1 MKATAT
7 AAFGAGL
14 MFVAGS
20 FDVPSLSVTGIALIG
35 LAVAASAWVALSA
48 RGAAIRREPGAA
60 TVIEDQPY
68 RLAFTVS
75 HRALPLPGG
84 RIVEPLLDRPLSLD
98 GGRARIEAD
107 ARFSR
112 RGRRTLEP
120 ATLELRDPLGI
131 SRRNVRG
138 RGTAELLVLPRTEPV
153 VASSARGGSDGGH
166 GRFGTGS
173 GGAGLEAPA
182 VDLEIDG
189 LRPYRQGSPATRIHW
204 RSVARRAEM
213 LELRLVAGADR
224 MPMVALDSS
233 RPHDAETLDAAVRAA
248 ASLCLHLARTS
259 GSCSLLLA
267 GDERPLLVGAGL
279 DGWPRAHARL
289 ALVEPSRTMPS
300 MRRAARA
307 SSVFWVVAR
316 SPERLPRTLAALRG
330 TDCTLVVPAAL
341 AAGRPEFTVAGCE
354 GTSLGVR
361 RRRPRARA
369 A

>member
-98 GGRARIEAD
+98 GGHARIEAD

-189 LRPYRQGSPATRIHW
+189 
-204 RSVARRAEM
+204 SVARRAEM

-316 SPERLPRTLAALRG
+316 SPERLPRTLTALRG